1 MNSMNVKKIDQEIRY
16 QEWAAI
22 IKECRSSGMHVKDW
36 CEMKGIN
43 PASYYYYYL
52 RAIRLKAIEQ
62 SKENVSF
69 VPVPVNNQDT
79 LDSSVSITIRK
90 NDTEIILNNAD
101 FHLIQN
107 VLELLK

>member
-1 MNSMNVKKIDQEIRY
+1 MNSMNVKQIDQKVRY

-22 IKECRSSGMHVKDW
+22 IKECRSSGMHVKEW

-43 PASYYYYYL
+43 PASYYYL

-69 VPVPVNNQDT
+69 VPVPVNNQDS
-79 LDSSVSITIRK
+79 LDSSVS
-90 NDTEIILNNAD
+90 EY
-101 FHLIQN
+101 N
-107 VLELLK
+107 VVAEPPKTQF

>member
-1 MNSMNVKKIDQEIRY
+1 MNSMNVKQIDQEVRY

-22 IKECRSSGMHVKDW
+22 IKECRSSGMHVKEW
-36 CEMKGIN
+36 CEMKGIK
-43 PASYYYYYL
+43 PASYYYYL
-52 RAIRLKAIEQ
+52 RAIRLKTIEQ

-69 VPVPVNNQDT
+69 VPVPVNNQDS
-79 LDSSVSITIRK
+79 LASSVSITIHK

>member
-1 MNSMNVKKIDQEIRY
+1 MNSMNVKQIDQEVRY

-22 IKECRSSGMHVKDW
+22 IKECRSSGMHVKEW
-36 CEMKGIN
+36 CEMKGIK
-43 PASYYYYYL
+43 PASYYYYL
-52 RAIRLKAIEQ
+52 RAIRLKTIEQ

-69 VPVPVNNQDT
+69 VPVPVNNQDS